1 MNARFFVLMNHTL
14 TPDQQA
20 DALDTLGGSGFV
32 DPPPSVSRIWAAIPA
47 DADSIGGMLSPVKIW
62 LDETARSGDTV
73 LIQGDFGAVF
83 HMVCYAFSKD
93 LIPVYATT
101 ERAAVETLKDDGSVE
116 ITRVFRHRR
125 FRRYENLNQG

>member
-1 MNARFFVLMNHTL
+1 MNHTL

-20 DALDTLGGSGFV
+20 DALGTLGVSGFV

-47 DADSIGGMLSPVKIW
+47 DADSIGGMLSPVKSW
-62 LDETARSGDTV
+62 LDETARPGDTV
-73 LIQGDFGAVF
+73 LIQGDFGAVY

-101 ERAAVETLKDDGSVE
+101 ARAAVETVMDDGSVE

-125 FRRYENLNQG
+125 FRRYEQIQI